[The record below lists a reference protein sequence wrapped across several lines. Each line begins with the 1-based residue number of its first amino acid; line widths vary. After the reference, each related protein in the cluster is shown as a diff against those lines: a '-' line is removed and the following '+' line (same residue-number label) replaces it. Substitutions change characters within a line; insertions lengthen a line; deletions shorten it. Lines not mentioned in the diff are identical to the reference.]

1 MRLKEFEIIS
11 FLKEP
16 ITNTFQCWLLL
27 FCVLL
32 RIIAFLLSSMEA
44 IYIEINVDG
53 LL

>member
-1 MRLKEFEIIS
+1 MFEIIS

-16 ITNTFQCWLLL
+16 ITNNFQCWLLR

-32 RIIAFLLSSMEA
+32 RIIAFLLSSVKA
-44 IYIEINVDG
+44 IYIETNVDG